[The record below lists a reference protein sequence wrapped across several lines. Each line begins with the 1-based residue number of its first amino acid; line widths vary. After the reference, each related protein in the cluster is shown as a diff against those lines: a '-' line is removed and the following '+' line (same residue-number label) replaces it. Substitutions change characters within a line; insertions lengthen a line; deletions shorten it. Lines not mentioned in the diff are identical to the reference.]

1 MFTLMYPPYRKTEA
15 ILENFSSSSPT
26 VFPPLNCVNVSNK
39 LINCNYNWSNA
50 NVHPFAEKT
59 NLLPLRMVV
68 QDVLHPLSGTYMGV
82 NLCGED
88 AFVPEHLLYHTQ
100 IRTILNKMGCK

>member
-1 MFTLMYPPYRKTEA
+1 
-15 ILENFSSSSPT
+15 
-26 VFPPLNCVNVSNK
+26 
-39 LINCNYNWSNA
+39 
-50 NVHPFAEKT
+50 
-59 NLLPLRMVV
+59 MVI